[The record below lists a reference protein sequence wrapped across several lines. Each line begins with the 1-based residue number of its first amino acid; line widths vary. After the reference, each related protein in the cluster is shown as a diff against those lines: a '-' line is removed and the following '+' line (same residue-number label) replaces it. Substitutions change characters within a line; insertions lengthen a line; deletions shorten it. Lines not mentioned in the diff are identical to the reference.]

1 MKETGSTFAL
11 LVCAVSIASG
21 CRLGDAARSAD
32 SHAGTWVMR
41 EFMIS
46 HWGFPK
52 DEERLQQF
60 LADSFNTVIA
70 VPDELPYCREHGL
83 KALLAEAGDRAAE
96 FVDDPVVWGF
106 FVLDEPTRKNI
117 PYDAVAPKV
126 AAFHEV
132 DATRPAYVNLNE
144 LDDPE
149 RFIRTVKPRVLSYD
163 YYQWWVKTEPFFPLL
178 EKFRRAAL
186 DADLPLLF
194 WSEAVVVPGGP
205 IPSDNESKIRKSVY
219 CALAYGVKGIQW
231 WAWRDFNR
239 DAGKIN
245 AELKRLGPILVQL
258 HSTDVFHTPPL
269 PPATRPIPASFRMQ
283 SPSRHVVLGLFEND
297 RHDEFILV
305 ANRDHEH
312 ERTVELRFSGSVIE
326 VRALDRKTGEWDGL
340 NVVTEG
346 DGRVVRFFLVP
357 GDGVL
362 LRILRSGGFP
372 RR

>member
-126 AAFHEV
+126 VEIARSGTA
-132 DATRPAYVNLNE
+132 
-144 LDDPE
+144 
-149 RFIRTVKPRVLSYD
+149 
-163 YYQWWVKTEPFFPLL
+163 
-178 EKFRRAAL
+178 AAL
-186 DADLPLLF
+186 GCHFAGVRVH
-194 WSEAVVVPGGP
+194 A
-205 IPSDNESKIRKSVY
+205 IYAR
-219 CALAYGVKGIQW
+219 ALA
-231 WAWRDFNR
+231 
-239 DAGKIN
+239 
-245 AELKRLGPILVQL
+245 
-258 HSTDVFHTPPL
+258 PPL
-269 PPATRPIPASFRMQ
+269 P
-283 SPSRHVVLGLFEND
+283 
-297 RHDEFILV
+297 
-305 ANRDHEH
+305 
-312 ERTVELRFSGSVIE
+312 
-326 VRALDRKTGEWDGL
+326 
-340 NVVTEG
+340 
-346 DGRVVRFFLVP
+346 
-357 GDGVL
+357 
-362 LRILRSGGFP
+362 
-372 RR
+372 